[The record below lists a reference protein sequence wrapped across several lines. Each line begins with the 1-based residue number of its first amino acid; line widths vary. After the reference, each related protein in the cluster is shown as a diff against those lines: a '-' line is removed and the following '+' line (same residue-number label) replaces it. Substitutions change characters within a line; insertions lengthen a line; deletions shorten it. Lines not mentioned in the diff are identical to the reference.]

1 MKCIKN
7 VLIRNPYLDIY
18 KCGYKARKN
27 QQKLN
32 FDIISIIIDYF
43 YNDISIYM
51 ICKKY
56 QYLSHTFA
64 RNIIKYY
71 FNNNWLLEN
80 NKRLRKINISLANKR
95 NALNGTNPWIKKNRK
110 KDKNGN
116 DIVILKIQKTCK
128 RKYGVKSFTQSK
140 IFIDKSKNTR
150 YIKNNGRYESKET
163 RQKNINTCLLKYGV
177 VNGGGSRQ
185 AQLKMHKKY
194 YYLNKYF
201 DSSWELEYF
210 IYLTDNNIK
219 FEYQPNISFKYYVDN
234 KEYTYF
240 PDFIVNNEIIEL
252 KGDQFF
258 KEDGTMY
265 CPFRKK
271 NWTQE
276 KYDAV
281 CKKYNEKYHC
291 MIRNNVKILKS
302 KDMLI
307 IHNFIINKY
316 GNDYIK
322 QFKKIMSL
330 QMGTIHRRTKKT

>member
-1 MKCIKN
+1 MVSN
-7 VLIRNPYLDIY
+7 VVNDMR
-18 KCGYKARKN
+18 
-27 QQKLN
+27 
-32 FDIISIIIDYF
+32 IS
-43 YNDISIYM
+43 NM
-51 ICKKY
+51 IHGKIA
-56 QYLSHTFA
+56 LSGFFQT
-64 RNIIKYY
+64 
-71 FNNNWLLEN
+71 
-80 NKRLRKINISLANKR
+80 LANTIGATDLFVPIDK
-95 NALNGTNPWIKKNRK
+95 NLIANGDVKM

-265 CPFRKK
+265 CPTA
-271 NWTQE
+271 NGVECSIASSDT
-276 KYDAV
+276 
-281 CKKYNEKYHC
+281 C
-291 MIRNNVKILKS
+291 ILSKS
-302 KDMLI
+302 
-307 IHNFIINKY
+307 
-316 GNDYIK
+316 
-322 QFKKIMSL
+322 FK
-330 QMGTIHRRTKKT
+330 